1 MAAIVDPDNNLD
13 LNQLAQ
19 GLKSR
24 LPGYAI
30 PLFLRV
36 IDSLP
41 MTGTFK
47 LKKLDLQKEGYNYDQ
62 VKDHRLYFYDAKK
75 SEYIPL
81 TRLLYE
87 DIVEKKLRL

>member
-30 PLFLRV
+30 PMFLRV

-47 LKKLDLQKEGYNYDQ
+47 LKKLDLQKESYNYDQ
-62 VKDHRLYFYDAKK
+62 DRRLYFYDAKK

-81 TRLLYE
+81 TKQLYE
-87 DIVEKKLRL
+87 NIVEGKLRL